1 MARIGIVRHP
11 AWLAAAAAV
20 LACSAGCRL
29 PDAPPADDFI
39 GYLGSTAAV
48 ETAPAR
54 RTPLV
59 PPTGPLNV
67 SVIDAVLIGLENNR
81 ALVVE
86 RRNPPIRQTF
96 EDQERAVFD
105 PVLNADV
112 GVSRESGR
120 AGGAD
125 FRATSVDAGVAV
137 TKRLPTG
144 TDVEV
149 GVVGNQTRGA
159 AAGNS
164 VRAGLSITQA
174 LLRGAGSNV
183 NLADLRQARLDTLSS
198 QYELRG
204 FAEALVADIESA
216 CWDYALAGRQIKIY
230 EKSLN
235 LAQDQ
240 LKETQDRV
248 RVGKLAQTELAAGRA
263 EVALR
268 QGALIDARSG
278 LDATRLLLLRL
289 TNPPGADLWSRK
301 VVLKD
306 VPSVPDVRLDNVEDH
321 VRLALK
327 MRPDL
332 NEARLRVQRGDLEIV
347 KTKNGLLPKLD
358 LFISL
363 GKTGYADSFG
373 SSVSNLG
380 GKYYDIVVGL
390 GLEFP
395 LGNRDAKARHR
406 RAVLTRQ
413 QVSDAVANLKQLIQ
427 VDVRSAAI
435 EVKRTVEQVAA
446 TQATRKAQEENA
458 RAEAEKFRVGKSTGI
473 LVATAQ
479 RDLVESQIAEI
490 QAAVS
495 CLKALIDLYR
505 LDGSLLERRGI
516 SAPGSKPVASAA
528 FADGGG

>member
-1 MARIGIVRHP
+1 MARIRTVRHP
-11 AWLAAAAAV
+11 VWLLAAA
-20 LACSAGCRL
+20 LMSFAGCML

-39 GYLGSTAAV
+39 GPARLTAAGGP
-48 ETAPAR
+48 APAR
-54 RTPLV
+54 KTPPV

-86 RRNPPIRQTF
+86 RRNPPIRQTY
-96 EDQERAVFD
+96 EGQERAVFD
-105 PVLNADV
+105 PVLTAEA
-112 GVSRESGR
+112 GVSRES
-120 AGGAD
+120 AEVGGAD
-125 FRATSVDAGVAV
+125 VRTTSVDAGAAVA
-137 TKRLPTG
+137 KRFPAG

-149 GVVGNQTRGA
+149 GVTGDQTRNGA
-159 AAGNS
+159 ARNS

-174 LLRGAGSNV
+174 LLRGAGSDV

-216 CWDYALAGRQIKIY
+216 CWDYALARRQIEIY
-230 EKSLN
+230 EQSLK
-235 LAQDQ
+235 LAGDQ
-240 LKETQDRV
+240 LKEAQERV
-248 RVGKLAQTELAAGRA
+248 KVGKLAETELAAARA

-268 QGALIDARSG
+268 QEALIDARSG
-278 LDATRLLLLRL
+278 LDTTRLLLLRL
-289 TNPPGADLWSRK
+289 TNPPGAGLWGRQ

-306 VPSVPDVRLDNVEDH
+306 VPSVPDVPLDDVEDH

-332 NEARLRVQRGDLEIV
+332 NEARLRVQHGDLEVV
-347 KTKNGLLPKLD
+347 KTRNGLLPKLD

-373 SSVSNLG
+373 SSVGDLDD
-380 GKYYDIVVGL
+380 KHYDVFAGL
-390 GLEFP
+390 GFEFP

-406 RAVLTRQ
+406 RAVLTRHQ
-413 QVSDAVANLKQLIQ
+413 ASDAVANLEQLIQ

-435 EVKRTVEQVAA
+435 EVKRTAEQVAA
-446 TQATRKAQEENA
+446 TQATRKAQEEKA
-458 RAEAEKFRVGKSTGI
+458 RAEAEKFRVGKSTAI
-473 LVATAQ
+473 LVAAAQ

-490 QAAVS
+490 QAAVN
-495 CLKALIDLYR
+495 CLKAVIDLYR

-516 SAPGSKPVASAA
+516 AAPGRTPVISAPVT
-528 FADGGG
+528 DGGA